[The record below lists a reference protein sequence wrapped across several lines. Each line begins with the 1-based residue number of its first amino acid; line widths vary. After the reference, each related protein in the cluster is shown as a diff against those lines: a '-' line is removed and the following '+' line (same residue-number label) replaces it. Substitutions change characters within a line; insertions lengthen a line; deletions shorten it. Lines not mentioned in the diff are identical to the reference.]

1 MESQTLSEKAN
12 AYLQRLCLEIESRRV
27 GSAGNRAATDFFAS
41 VVGSFGFEIATPA
54 FDCID
59 WIADGAECSVDGERF
74 EVLTQPLLAGL
85 PGPRAAR
92 HRLHGGGA

>member
-1 MESQTLSEKAN
+1 MESQTLSEKAD
-12 AYLQRLCLEIESRRV
+12 AYLKRLCLEIESRSV

-41 VVGSFGFEIATPA
+41 AIGSFGFEVATPA

-74 EVLTQPLLAGL
+74 EVLTSPYSLGCQVRG
-85 PGPRAAR
+85 GAR